1 MLMQFQSIT
10 AINNNLAWLFQ
21 KIAIAILIGIF
32 IGVERERKKK
42 PGEKY
47 FGGIRTFPLVALFGF
62 LSALI
67 ASFTQIYLYGFFF
80 LLFGVTISISYYFA
94 AERGEIGGTTEIAL
108 FIVFILGS
116 LVYWEMLIVS
126 AAIAIV
132 VQIFLAFKTELRTF
146 AGEVNQEDIIASIKF
161 LVLTIIILPIL
172 PNKEFGPFNAFNP
185 HKIWLIIIL
194 IATVSFSGYILF
206 KIIGTNKGIF
216 LLALL
221 GGIASSTALTL
232 SFTYRSKEIK
242 DLSRNL
248 ASGIILASS
257 IMFPRLLFI
266 IFVAN
271 QKMINNL
278 ILPFMFF
285 MSVGIITSVFIWKK
299 NSKQM
304 DDIVIS
310 NPFKIMFAM
319 KFGLVFIL
327 ILFFA
332 KVSQYYFGD
341 QGVYVSGFFSGFA
354 DLDAIALS
362 LAELSR
368 KVISENLAADTLIL
382 ATFANTIVKLVIPVV
397 AGSKD
402 LRKYSA
408 IGFAPLLL
416 SIIIYFILS

>member
-1 MLMQFQSIT
+1 MNEIYNIA

-62 LSALI
+62 LSAMI
-67 ASFTQIYLYGFFF
+67 SSFTHIYLYAFFF
-80 LLFGVTISISYYFA
+80 VIFGVTISISYYFA

-116 LVYWEMLIVS
+116 IVYWEMLIVA

-146 AGEVNQEDIIASIKF
+146 AGEINQEDIIAAIKF

-172 PNKEFGPFNAFNP
+172 PNKEYGPFNAFNP

-206 KIIGTNKGIF
+206 KIIGMNKGIF
-216 LLALL
+216 LLSVL

-232 SFTYRSKEIK
+232 SFTQRSKEVK

-248 ASGIILASS
+248 AAGIILASS

-271 QKMINNL
+271 QKMVPDL
-278 ILPFMFF
+278 VLPFLFF
-285 MSVGIITSVFIWKK
+285 MTVGVITSAFIWEKS
-299 NSKQM
+299 SKQM
-304 DDIVIS
+304 NNIVLS
-310 NPFKIMFAM
+310 NPFKIMFAL
-319 KFGLVFIL
+319 KFGLIFMV

-332 KVSQYYFGD
+332 KISQYYFGN

-362 LAELSR
+362 LAELAGKLISV
-368 KVISENLAADTLIL
+368 KVAVVTLVLAS
-382 ATFANTIVKLVIPVV
+382 FANTVVKLFIPVLF
-397 AGSKD
+397 GSKE
-402 LRKYSA
+402 LRKHVA
-408 IGFAPLLL
+408 IGFSPLLV

>member
-1 MLMQFQSIT
+1 MNEIQSISS
-10 AINNNLAWLFQ
+10 INSNLAWLFQ
-21 KIAIAILIGIF
+21 KVAIAILIGIF

-62 LSALI
+62 LAALI
-67 ASFTQIYLYGFFF
+67 SSFTQIYLYAMFF
-80 LLFGVTISISYYFA
+80 LIFGVTISISYYFA

-146 AGEVNQEDIIASIKF
+146 AGEINQEDIIATIKF

-172 PNKEFGPFNAFNP
+172 PNKEYGPLNAFNP

-206 KIIGTNKGIF
+206 KIIGMNKGIF
-216 LLALL
+216 LLSFL

-232 SFTYRSKEIK
+232 SFTQRSKEVK
-242 DLSRNL
+242 ELSRNL
-248 ASGIILASS
+248 AAGIILASS

-271 QKMINNL
+271 QKMVNSIV
-278 ILPFMFF
+278 LPFLFF
-285 MSVGIITSVFIWKK
+285 MAIGIITSAFIWKK

-304 DDIVIS
+304 NNIS
-310 NPFKIMFAM
+310 LTNPFKIMFAL
-319 KFGLVFIL
+319 KFGLVFML

-332 KVSQYYFGD
+332 KISQYYFGT

-362 LAELSR
+362 LAELSV
-368 KVISENLAADTLIL
+368 KIIPVKLAGDTLIL
-382 ATFANTIVKLVIPVV
+382 ASFANTIVKLFIPLIF
-397 AGSKD
+397 GSKD
-402 LRKYSA
+402 LRKYTL
-408 IGFAPLLL
+408 IGFTPLLIC
-416 SIIIYFILS
+416 IIIYFVLS